1 MRTNGRSP
9 DELRP
14 FALQLNYL
22 KYPDGSVL
30 VEMGDTRVICTVT
43 MDEKAPAHAAAVGK
57 GWITSE
63 YAMLPGATDSRSQR
77 DVARGRQPGRSHE
90 IQRMIGRVLRSVTD
104 LGAIS
109 GRTLWVDCD
118 VLQADG
124 GTRTAAING
133 SFTALNLALLKY
145 LEEGDIVRWP
155 LRDTLGA
162 VSVALLGGEI
172 LLDPDYHEDSEAE
185 VDFNLGAT
193 GSGQL
198 VEVQGTAEGHPF
210 SQEVFEDILGTGLEG
225 IERIIALQ
233 KDALRPSFETLK
245 PHHRDLVPEEYWA

>member
-1 MRTNGRSP
+1 MRTNGRSSN
-9 DELRP
+9 ELRP
-14 FALQLNYL
+14 FALHLNYL

-63 YAMLPGATDSRSQR
+63 YAMLPGATDSRSPR
-77 DVARGRQPGRSHE
+77 DVTRGRQPGRSHE

-172 LLDPDYHEDSEAE
+172 LLDPDYREDSEAE

-210 SQEVFEDILGTGLEG
+210 SREVFEDILETGLEG

-233 KDALRPSFETLK
+233 KDALRPSFEALQ